1 VGNFRSLTEFD
12 KVLHFNYICYII
24 LYWNRDYCSVKML
37 INKTRENKVKK
48 LLVIF
53 AMLVIATSFVFA
65 AQGTMHLIYTN
76 GQIVEDNGNTYYDFD
91 VKAWL
96 TEGTQVLG
104 AGMVYVEYPIS
115 IFGDIAI
122 TNNIVTVTKT
132 GILAGTIPEVTIE
145 LYDIFTNDTYADC
158 YAITFDSPFMNNF
171 ELKDNFTSVSIDSL
185 QPSDLLHVRML
196 ISGVGYGNVLFP
208 SYIPGIDN
216 LYFTYEN
223 ETFDGGLNISAAME
237 VVYEDTTTNDTTI
250 IVDPPL
256 EPVGSLEF
264 KSLVAAWKR
273 TIIEVKWSTKDEVD
287 IEGYVVKRSTNG
299 GEVVEVASYLTDPTL
314 VAQSGI
320 STLKYDFIDANV
332 MASNI
337 YSYTIEAIDIVGYAF
352 PYGPVEIIGDA
363 VVESAYPNPYN
374 PSFVVPFELFSSQ
387 SVDIKL
393 YDMSGRIVRNIAV
406 GTHSAGH
413 YEYRVDCNDLSSGV
427 YILRTVIN
435 ENPSSQK
442 MLLVK

>member
-1 VGNFRSLTEFD
+1 
-12 KVLHFNYICYII
+12 
-24 LYWNRDYCSVKML
+24 M
-37 INKTRENKVKK
+37 KK
-48 LLVIF
+48 LLIIF
-53 AMLVIATSFVFA
+53 AMVVFATSFAFA
-65 AQGTMHLIYTN
+65 AVGTMHLIYTN

-96 TEGTQVLG
+96 SEGTQVLG

-122 TNNIVTVTKT
+122 ANNIVTVTTT

-158 YAITFDSPFMNNF
+158 YAITFDSPYMGNPD
-171 ELKDNFTSVSIDSL
+171 LKDYFTSISIDPL
-185 QPSDLLHVRML
+185 QPSDMLHVRML
-196 ISGVGYGNVLFP
+196 VSGIGYGNILFP

-216 LYFTYEN
+216 LYFTYES

-237 VVYEDTTTNDTTI
+237 VVFEDTTDTTI

-264 KSLVAAWKR
+264 KSLVAAWKKN
-273 TIIEVKWSTKDEVD
+273 TIEVKWSTKDEVD
-287 IEGYVVKRSTNG
+287 IEGYVVKRSVNG
-299 GEVVEVASYLTDPTL
+299 GEAMEVASYLTDPSL
-314 VAQSGI
+314 VSQASI
-320 STLKYDFIDANV
+320 NVMRYAYEDLDV
-332 MASNI
+332 MASNS

-352 PYGPVEIIGDA
+352 AYGPVDIVSEA
-363 VVESAYPNPYN
+363 VVESSYPNPFN
-374 PSFVVPFELFSSQ
+374 PSFVVPFELFSTQ
-387 SVDIKL
+387 NVDIKL
-393 YDMSGRIVRNIAV
+393 YDMSGRAVRNIAV
-406 GTHSAGH
+406 GNHSAGH

-435 ENPSSQK
+435 DNPSSQK
-442 MLLVK
+442 LLLVK

>member
-1 VGNFRSLTEFD
+1 
-12 KVLHFNYICYII
+12 
-24 LYWNRDYCSVKML
+24 M
-37 INKTRENKVKK
+37 KK

-53 AMLVIATSFVFA
+53 TMLVIATSFAFA
-65 AQGTMHLIYTN
+65 AVGTMHLIYTN

-96 TEGTQVLG
+96 SEGTEVLG
-104 AGMVYVEYPIS
+104 AGMAYVEYPIS

-145 LYDIFTNDTYADC
+145 LYDIFTNDTFMDC
-158 YAITFDSPFMNNF
+158 YAITFDSPYMGNPDLKENF
-171 ELKDNFTSVSIDSL
+171 SNISIDPL
-185 QPSDLLHVRML
+185 MPSDLLHVRML

-216 LYFTYEN
+216 LYFTYES

-237 VVYEDTTTNDTTI
+237 VVFEDTTDTT

-287 IEGYVVKRSTNG
+287 IEGYVVKRSVNG
-299 GEVVEVASYLTDPTL
+299 GEAVEVASYLTDPSL
-314 VAQSGI
+314 IAQAGI
-320 STLKYDFIDANV
+320 SVLKYNYIDANV
-332 MASNI
+332 MAVNA

-352 PYGPVEIIGDA
+352 VYGPVEVVTDA
-363 VVESAYPNPYN
+363 VVESSYPNPFN
-374 PSFVVPFELFSSQ
+374 PSFVVPFELFSTQ
-387 SVDIKL
+387 NVDIKL
-393 YDMSGRIVRNIAV
+393 YDMSGRAVRNIAV
-406 GTHSAGH
+406 GNHSAGH

-435 ENPSSQK
+435 DNPSSQK

>member
-1 VGNFRSLTEFD
+1 
-12 KVLHFNYICYII
+12 
-24 LYWNRDYCSVKML
+24 M
-37 INKTRENKVKK
+37 KK

-53 AMLVIATSFVFA
+53 AMLVIATSSVFA
-65 AQGTMHLIYTN
+65 AAGTMHLIYTN
-76 GQIVEDNGNTYYDFD
+76 GQMVEEGGQSYYDFD
-91 VKAWL
+91 VQAWL
-96 TEGTQVLG
+96 SEGTQVLG
-104 AGMVYVEYPIS
+104 AGMAYVEYPIS
-115 IFGDIAI
+115 IFGDLAI
-122 TNNIVTVTKT
+122 NNNIVTVTTT

-158 YAITFDSPFMNNF
+158 YAITFDSPYMGNPDLKENF
-171 ELKDNFTSVSIDSL
+171 SNISIDSL

-216 LYFTYEN
+216 LYFTYES
-223 ETFDGGLNISAAME
+223 ETFDGGLDISEAME
-237 VVYEDTTTNDTTI
+237 VVYEDTTTSDTTDTTI
-250 IVDPPL
+250 IIDPPL

-287 IEGYVVKRSTNG
+287 IEGYVVKRSVNG
-299 GEVVEVASYLTDPTL
+299 GEAVEVASYLTDPTL

-352 PYGPVEIIGDA
+352 PYGPVEVIGDA

-374 PSFVVPFELFSSQ
+374 PSFVIPFELFSTQ
-387 SVDIKL
+387 NVDIKL
-393 YDMSGRIVRNIAV
+393 YDMSGRAVRNIAV
-406 GTHSAGH
+406 GNHSAGH

-442 MLLVK
+442 MLL

>member
-1 VGNFRSLTEFD
+1 
-12 KVLHFNYICYII
+12 
-24 LYWNRDYCSVKML
+24 M
-37 INKTRENKVKK
+37 KK

-53 AMLVIATSFVFA
+53 AMVVFATSFAFA
-65 AQGTMHLIYTN
+65 AVGTMHLIYTN
-76 GQIVEDNGNTYYDFD
+76 GQIVEDSGNTYYDFD

-96 TEGTQVLG
+96 SEGTQVLG
-104 AGMVYVEYPIS
+104 AGMAYVEYPIS
-115 IFGDIAI
+115 VFGDLAI
-122 TNNIVTVTKT
+122 NNSIVTVTKT
-132 GILAGTIPEVTIE
+132 GILAGTFPEITIE

-158 YAITFDSPFMNNF
+158 YAITFDSPYMGNPDLKENF
-171 ELKDNFTSVSIDSL
+171 SDISIDPL
-185 QPSDLLHVRML
+185 MPSDLLHVRML
-196 ISGVGYGNVLFP
+196 VSGVGYGNVLFP

-216 LYFTYEN
+216 LYFNFES
-223 ETFDGGLNISAAME
+223 ETFDGGLNISEAME
-237 VVYEDTTTNDTTI
+237 VVFEDTTV

-256 EPVGSLEF
+256 EPVGSVEF

-273 TIIEVKWSTKDEVD
+273 DVIEVKWSTRDEVD
-287 IEGYVVKRSTNG
+287 IEGYVVKRSVNG
-299 GEVVEVASYLTDPTL
+299 DEAVEVASYLTDPSL
-314 VAQSGI
+314 VSQASI
-320 STLKYDFIDANV
+320 NVMRYAYEDFDV
-332 MASNI
+332 MASNS

-352 PYGPVEIIGDA
+352 VYGPVDVISEA

-393 YDMSGRIVRNIAV
+393 YDISGRVVRNIAS
-406 GTHSAGH
+406 GTYGVGH

-435 ENPSSQK
+435 DNPSSQK

>member
-1 VGNFRSLTEFD
+1 
-12 KVLHFNYICYII
+12 
-24 LYWNRDYCSVKML
+24 M
-37 INKTRENKVKK
+37 KK

-53 AMLVIATSFVFA
+53 AMVVFATSFAFA
-65 AQGTMHLIYTN
+65 VVGTMHLIYTN

-122 TNNIVTVTKT
+122 ANNIVTVTTT

-158 YAITFDSPFMNNF
+158 YAITFDSPYMGNPD
-171 ELKDNFTSVSIDSL
+171 LKEYFSDISIDPL
-185 QPSDLLHVRML
+185 MPSGLLHVRML

-216 LYFTYEN
+216 VYYTFESEN
-223 ETFDGGLNISAAME
+223 FDGGLDISMAME
-237 VVYEDTTTNDTTI
+237 VVYEDTTDTTI

-256 EPVGSLEF
+256 EPVGSLDF
-264 KSLVAAWKR
+264 KSFTGGWKKNV
-273 TIIEVKWSTKDEVD
+273 IDLKWSTKTEVD

-299 GEVVEVASYLTDPTL
+299 EEAVEIASYLTDPTL
-314 VAQSGI
+314 LAIG
-320 STLKYDFIDANV
+320 DAVSRYNYSDAYA
-332 MASNI
+332 MASNTYFYI
-337 YSYTIEAIDIVGYAF
+337 IEAIDIIGAAIPSASLEVVGE
-352 PYGPVEIIGDA
+352 G
-363 VVESAYPNPYN
+363 VVGTSYPNPFN
-374 PSFVVPFELFSSQ
+374 PSFVVPLELYSAQ
-387 SVDIKL
+387 DVNIKL
-393 YDMSGRIVRNIAV
+393 YDMTGRVVRNIAQ
-406 GTHSAGH
+406 GNHSAGH

-435 ENPSSQK
+435 DNPSSQK